1 MTRAGLITLC
11 VGVLV
16 TACQS
21 VVPSNG
27 GSSRPDASAGSGAQ
41 TTTPTLSPLGQGAAL
56 SGSWRLMAVNG
67 VAVKPDQLLITFAP
81 QSFRATVNCNSV
93 SGRYTLTGQRFTPEM
108 AVATER
114 GCGPEYSYDRVIT
127 RGLQTGLEITVNED
141 RRMELHSSDLNL
153 VLVKVP

>member
-1 MTRAGLITLC
+1 
-11 VGVLV
+11 
-16 TACQS
+16 
-21 VVPSNG
+21 
-27 GSSRPDASAGSGAQ
+27 
-41 TTTPTLSPLGQGAAL
+41 
-56 SGSWRLMAVNG
+56 MAVNG